1 VKFECKNPPPELEKM
16 VGVEAEVVMGL
27 EAELKPPC
35 IARPSENE
43 KSPFNDHSITSF
55 HIKVISIFFQCSK
68 PISNFK

>member
-35 IARPSENE
+35 IARPSKMKN
-43 KSPFNDHSITSF
+43 
-55 HIKVISIFFQCSK
+55 VI
-68 PISNFK
+68 